1 MSRRTFLLAGL
12 VPAALAAA
20 TLAGR
25 PVGLGV
31 ALIALALVGVA
42 VARDPHPRR
51 LAGLL
56 LGGRRRARA

>member
-20 TLAGR
+20 LLAGR

-31 ALIALALVGVA
+31 ALTALALVGITVRATRTRDAWRSFCWVA
-42 VARDPHPRR
+42 AAA
-51 LAGLL
+51 LA
-56 LGGRRRARA
+56 